1 MGKVREMFVDILIEA
16 GIDHVFG
23 LPGGA
28 TPILYDALVDRR
40 DQVRT
45 VLARH
50 EGGAACMADMYGRL
64 TGKPGVLMGQGL
76 WIGTSGGYGIVESY
90 LAGVPMV
97 VIADVSDYSSLGLF
111 GPYQNATGDFGAV
124 DLPAMMKAMTKF
136 STVAA
141 TGSEFLHGLQ
151 LAIKHATTGRPGPTA
166 VLVKWPVGGSLL
178 EPDQAAPRLY
188 PLSGY
193 LKTAPPSLSTQDAQ
207 KIAGLI
213 RGAEAPVLVAGAG
226 VHRGRAYEPL
236 RELAELV
243 GMPVATTYMGKS
255 ALAETHPLSLGTMG
269 VIGQKAAN
277 QAVTGADLILAVGTC
292 LAPDNTKMLSPD
304 FIDPTRQKIVQIDIE
319 PLNAGWTF
327 PLAFGATA
335 DAAQALTE
343 ITRALK
349 AGSLDPEIA
358 RRRATDVQAAKKA
371 AGFFDEPDRRSDAAP
386 IAPERVV
393 ADLNDL
399 VQPDD
404 LVVLDAGNNRM
415 WMAHHFQTKKAGQL
429 IAAGGAAGVGYGPPA
444 SLAAQLL
451 NPGRRVVCV
460 CGDGG
465 LMMHLYVLEMAKE
478 YGLPVTL
485 VVLNNACLGNVMD
498 FQRPARRIATT
509 YPRPDFAAVARGFGV
524 EGFAIERPQ
533 DLKPALAK
541 AMSSDK
547 PAVVDVAVAD
557 YAHYKMMT

>member
-1 MGKVREMFVDILIEA
+1 MGKVREMFVDILVEA

-28 TPILYDALVDRR
+28 TPILYDALVDRA
-40 DQVRT
+40 DEVRT

-76 WIGTSGGYGIVESY
+76 WIGTSGGYGIVEAY

-124 DLPAMMKAMTKF
+124 DLPGMMKAMTKF
-136 STVAA
+136 CVVAA
-141 TGSEFLHGLQ
+141 NGSDFLHGLQ
-151 LAIKHATTGRPGPTA
+151 LAIKHAVTGRPGPTA
-166 VLVKWPVGGSLL
+166 VLTRWPVGGAQVD
-178 EPDQAAPRLY
+178 PDLATPRLH
-188 PLSGY
+188 PLAGY
-193 LKTAPPSLSTQDAQ
+193 LNTIPPSLSPEDAE
-207 KIAGLI
+207 KIAAMLQ
-213 RGAEAPVLVAGAG
+213 GAQAPVMVAGVG

-236 RELAELV
+236 RELAELL
-243 GMPVATTYMGKS
+243 GLPVATTYMGKS

-277 QAVTGADLILAVGTC
+277 QAVTEADLILAVGTC

-304 FIDPTRQKIVQIDIE
+304 FIDPERQKIVQIDIE
-319 PLNAGWTF
+319 PLHVGWTF
-327 PLAFGATA
+327 PLAMGVTA
-335 DAAQALTE
+335 DAAQALTQ
-343 ITRALK
+343 IVRALK
-349 AGSLDPEIA
+349 AGPLDPEAAA
-358 RRRATDVQAAKKA
+358 RRASAIQAAKKA
-371 AGFFDEPDRRSDAAP
+371 AGFFAEPDRYADSTP

-393 ADLNDL
+393 AELNDL

-404 LVVLDAGNNRM
+404 LIVLDAGNNRM
-415 WMAHHFQTKKAGQL
+415 WMAHHFQTKQAGQL

-451 NPGRRVVCV
+451 NPNRRVVCV

-465 LMMHLYVLEMAKE
+465 LMMHLYTMEMAKE
-478 YGLPVTL
+478 YGLPVTT

-509 YPRPDFAAVARGFGV
+509 YPKPDFAAVAKGFGI
-524 EGFAIERPQ
+524 EGLSVERPE
-533 DLKPALAK
+533 DVGPALEK
-541 AMSSDK
+541 ALASDK
-547 PAVVDVAVAD
+547 PTVVDVAVAD
-557 YAHYKMMT
+557 YAHNKMMN